1 MRRAGSFAW
10 AAFGVTVVVLAAALV
25 IASRDGRAGDV
36 AVFLPVM
43 LAFALVG
50 AIVADRQPTNPVG
63 WLFLAEAG
71 IGSLVEVTSEYARL
85 GAAST
90 PHLVGTSW
98 SAWAFAVLLESSFPL
113 LILSLLLFPDGH
125 PPTPRWRVL
134 GVVAVVAG
142 AGATVLTAVA
152 DTNLTTNFPRLVD
165 PVRIVAT
172 STARTIYGGVQGLE
186 PLLFVAAAIG
196 IIVRLRRAHGD
207 ERQQLKWI
215 AYATG
220 VSAAA
225 LAATAVLPL
234 GIQPV
239 AAFIVV
245 VPSIPIA
252 AGVAILK
259 YRLYDIDVVLSKT
272 VVYGVL
278 AAFITIVY
286 VGIVVGI
293 GTVIGERSNQAL
305 SLAATAIV
313 ALAFQ
318 PAREHVRR
326 FANRLVYGERATPYE
341 VVAGFARRV
350 SGTLS
355 VDHVLPEMAEAAA
368 RGVGA
373 EWARVLLFLP
383 DGGEREVVWPEEAV
397 ISDGRVSRA
406 IDVRYQGE
414 PIGAIAVKKTA
425 GEGLAPSEERLLGDL
440 AAQAGLALHNV
451 RLTEELEVRLREL
464 AEQSAALQVS
474 RERLVTA
481 RDAQRRGLERD
492 IREGPQHELTEIG
505 HRIGDTDAMIDD
517 DPAEAERIIDRL
529 GERANATLEGL
540 RDLARGI
547 FPPLLADQGVVAALE
562 AHIRK
567 VGANVR
573 VEASPAFAARRF
585 DDDLEACVYFCCLQ
599 AIQNV
604 IRHAGNAPAVA
615 RLDADD
621 EAVSFS
627 VDDEGPGVDLVATPP
642 GMGLQIM
649 QDRLDALDGEL
660 EVRSTPTGTLV
671 TGRIPAGALE
681 EAVP

>member
-1 MRRAGSFAW
+1 MRRTGSIAW
-10 AAFGVTVVVLAAALV
+10 AAFGATVVLLAVALV
-25 IASRDGRAGDV
+25 VASRDGRVGDV

-50 AIVADRQPTNPVG
+50 AIVADRQPRNPVG
-63 WLFLAEAG
+63 WLFLAQG
-71 IGSLVEVTSEYARL
+71 VLGSLVEVTSEYAKL
-85 GAAST
+85 GASRT

-98 SAWAFAVLLESSFPL
+98 SAWAFAVLLDSSFPM

-125 PPTPRWRVL
+125 PPTPRWRA
-134 GVVAVVAG
+134 VAVAAVAAG
-142 AGATVLTAVA
+142 AGAAMLTALA

-165 PVRIVAT
+165 PVRVVAT
-172 STARTIYGGVQGLE
+172 STARTIYGAVLSVE
-186 PLLFVAAAIG
+186 PLLFLAAAAG
-196 IIVRLRRAHGD
+196 IILRLRRAHGD
-207 ERQQLKWI
+207 ERPQLKWI

-220 VSAAA
+220 VSAAS
-225 LAATAVLPL
+225 LAATAILPL
-234 GIQPV
+234 GIEPV

-245 VPSIPIA
+245 VPLIPIA
-252 AGVAILK
+252 AGIAILK
-259 YRLYDIDVVLSKT
+259 YRLYDIDVVISKT
-272 VVYGVL
+272 LLYGIL
-278 AAFITIVY
+278 AAFITVVY
-286 VGIVVGI
+286 VAIVVGI
-293 GTVIGERSNQAL
+293 GTAIGDRSNQAL

-373 EWARVLLFLP
+373 EWARVLLLLP
-383 DGGEREVVWPEEAV
+383 DGGEREVVWPEGAA

-414 PIGAIAVKKTA
+414 PIGAIAVQKAA
-425 GEGLAPSEERLLGDL
+425 GDGLAPSEERLLGDL

-451 RLTEELEVRLREL
+451 RLTEELEMRLREL
-464 AEQSAALQVS
+464 AEQSAALRVS

-492 IREGPQHELTEIG
+492 IREGPQRQLTEIG
-505 HRIGDTDAMIDD
+505 HRIHDTDTMVED

-529 GERANATLEGL
+529 AERANATLEGL

-547 FPPLLADQGVVAALE
+547 FPPLLADKGIGAALE
-562 AHIRK
+562 AHVRK
-567 VGANVR
+567 VGAHAK
-573 VEASPAFAARRF
+573 VEAVGAVATRRF
-585 DDDLEACVYFCCLQ
+585 DPDVEACVYFCCLQ

-604 IRHAGNAPAVA
+604 VRHAGNASAVVA
-615 RLDADD
+615 LDSDG
-621 EAVSFS
+621 EEIRFS
-627 VDDEGPGVDLVATPP
+627 VSDDGSGFVVAATPP
-642 GMGLQIM
+642 GMGIQIM
-649 QDRLDALDGEL
+649 RDRLDALDGEL
-660 EVRSTPTGTLV
+660 VVESEPGRGTTV
-671 TGRIPAGALE
+671 TGWIPVRAPAELG
-681 EAVP
+681 